1 MIDLKGYTTMEQAR
15 NVTFEKYA
23 IFQTGGKQYQAVPGQ
38 ALEIEKIEGE
48 PGTAVDFSDVLLR
61 KSGEDSFEFGQP
73 FVKNATI
80 KAEIIKQTK
89 GAKVIVFKFK
99 RRKKY
104 RTKQGH
110 RQLITVVRI
119 KSV

>member
-1 MIDLKGYTTMEQAR
+1 MER
-15 NVTFEKYA
+15 TSRTTFEQYA

-38 ALEIEKIEGE
+38 TLEIEKIEGE
-48 PGTAVDFSDVLLR
+48 PGTVLSFSEILFR
-61 KSGEDSFEFGQP
+61 KTGDEKFEVGQP
-73 FVKNATI
+73 YVKNATI
-80 KAEIIKQTK
+80 KAEIIKQMK

-110 RQLITVVRI
+110 RQLITVIRV
-119 KSV
+119 KSI

>member
-1 MIDLKGYTTMEQAR
+1 MEQTSR
-15 NVTFEKYA
+15 VTFEQYA

-48 PGTAVDFSDVLLR
+48 RGAAVSFSEVLFR
-61 KSGEDSFEFGQP
+61 KSGEDAFEVGQP
-73 FVKNATI
+73 YVKNAEI
-80 KAEIIKQTK
+80 KAEIIMQTK

-110 RQLITVVRI
+110 RQLITVIRV
-119 KSV
+119 KSI

>member
-1 MIDLKGYTTMEQAR
+1 MEQTSR
-15 NVTFEKYA
+15 VTFEQYA

-38 ALEIEKIEGE
+38 ALEVEKIEGE
-48 PGTAVDFSDVLLR
+48 RGTAIDFSEVLFR
-61 KSGEDSFEFGQP
+61 KTAEGAFEVGQP
-73 FVKNATI
+73 YVAGATI
-80 KAEIIKQTK
+80 KAEIVMQTK
-89 GAKVIVFKFK
+89 GDKVIVFKFK

-119 KSV
+119 KSI